1 MRITEVTM
9 FILVILLTFSVG
21 LNVFQYT
28 GRKVASDPVP
38 EIIQVSDTVVRI
50 DTIYKEVTQHV
61 VVENPVPVYVDTL
74 KNLRTYRDTIFLSY
88 GTIKGEQVVFGEM
101 LKRELQFDLK
111 IPEVYRTLEINNT
124 VTRSVRNRMLFATIG
139 LRTDF
144 KHYAS
149 PVFGVAFIPNGHR
162 YLFGLE
168 VGLDK
173 QISARVGV
181 AIINWDSGF

>member
-1 MRITEVTM
+1 MRIAEVTM
-9 FILVILLTFSVG
+9 FILVILLTLSVG

-28 GRKVASDPVP
+28 GRKVNSDPVP

-50 DTIYKEVTQHV
+50 DTIYKEVTRHV
-61 VVENPVPVYVDTL
+61 VVEKPVPVYVDTTA
-74 KNLRTYRDTIFLSY
+74 NIRTYRDTITLPY
-88 GTIKGEQVVFGEM
+88 GTIKDEQIVFGEM
-101 LKRELQFDLK
+101 LKRELQIDFK
-111 IPEVYRTLEINNT
+111 IPEVNRTLEVNNT
-124 VTRSVRNRMLFATIG
+124 VTRSVRNSMLFATIG
-139 LRTDF
+139 LRIDF

-173 QISARVGV
+173 KISARVGL
-181 AIINWDSGF
+181 AILK